1 MPAEFDL
8 LTSTLRPGMSPIR
21 ISASVNIYNSDS
33 KWTSFNVD
41 VATDAIITL
50 RVIKSFEYRTERNFL
65 ILKDIDLTR
74 TTVGDLLELA
84 KKCIMTQG
92 GGIRAFRNVEYNTLK
107 LYTKA
112 HGSKTTNLIINLEND
127 DWILSDH
134 SKQNETKISL
144 FNRTLY
150 EAYKLNPVEK
160 W

>member
-1 MPAEFDL
+1 MPAEFDP
-8 LTSTLRPGMSPIR
+8 LTSTLRP
-21 ISASVNIYNSDS
+21 
-33 KWTSFNVD
+33 
-41 VATDAIITL
+41 ATDAIITL
-50 RVIKSFEYRTERNFL
+50 RVIKSFEYRTERNL

-92 GGIRAFRNVEYNTLK
+92 GFRAFRNVEYNTLK

-134 SKQNETKISL
+134 SKMLQECGIENETEISL

>member
-1 MPAEFDL
+1 MPAEFDP
-8 LTSTLRPGMSPIR
+8 LTSTLRP
-21 ISASVNIYNSDS
+21 
-33 KWTSFNVD
+33 
-41 VATDAIITL
+41 ATDAIITL
-50 RVIKSFEYRTERNFL
+50 RVIKSFEYRTERNL

-74 TTVGDLLELA
+74 TSVGDLLELA

-92 GGIRAFRNVEYNTLK
+92 AFRSFRNVEYNTLK

-134 SKQNETKISL
+134 SKTLQGCGIENETEISL

>member
-1 MPAEFDL
+1 MPAEFDP
-8 LTSTLRPGMSPIR
+8 LTSTLRP
-21 ISASVNIYNSDS
+21 
-33 KWTSFNVD
+33 
-41 VATDAIITL
+41 ATDAIITL
-50 RVIKSFEYRTERNFL
+50 RVIKSFEYRTERNL

-92 GGIRAFRNVEYNTLK
+92 GFRAFRNVEYNTLK

-134 SKQNETKISL
+134 SKTLQECGIENETEISL

>member
-1 MPAEFDL
+1 MPAEFDP
-8 LTSTLRPGMSPIR
+8 LTSTLRP
-21 ISASVNIYNSDS
+21 
-33 KWTSFNVD
+33 
-41 VATDAIITL
+41 ATDAIITL
-50 RVIKSFEYRTERNFL
+50 RVIKSFEYRTERNL

-92 GGIRAFRNVEYNTLK
+92 AFRAFRNVEYNTLK

-127 DWILSDH
+127 DWILLDH
-134 SKQNETKISL
+134 SKTLQDCGIENETEISL

>member
-1 MPAEFDL
+1 MPAELDP
-8 LTSTLRPGMSPIR
+8 LTSTLRP
-21 ISASVNIYNSDS
+21 
-33 KWTSFNVD
+33 
-41 VATDAIITL
+41 ATDAIITL
-50 RVIKSFEYRTERNFL
+50 RVIKSFEYRTERNL

-84 KKCIMTQG
+84 KKCIMTQSAF
-92 GGIRAFRNVEYNTLK
+92 RAFRNVEYNTLK

-134 SKQNETKISL
+134 SKTLQECGIENETEISL

-150 EAYKLNPVEK
+150 EAYKVNPVEK

>member
-8 LTSTLRPGMSPIR
+8 LTSTLRP
-21 ISASVNIYNSDS
+21 
-33 KWTSFNVD
+33 
-41 VATDAIITL
+41 ATDAIITL

-84 KKCIMTQG
+84 KKCELS
-92 GGIRAFRNVEYNTLK
+92 RCSRR

-134 SKQNETKISL
+134 SKRYKKNETKISL

>member
-1 MPAEFDL
+1 MPAEFDP
-8 LTSTLRPGMSPIR
+8 LTSTLRP
-21 ISASVNIYNSDS
+21 
-33 KWTSFNVD
+33 
-41 VATDAIITL
+41 ATDAIITL
-50 RVIKSFEYRTERNFL
+50 RVIKSFEYRTERNL

-74 TTVGDLLELA
+74 TTVGELLELA

-92 GGIRAFRNVEYNTLK
+92 GFRAFRNVEYNTLK

-134 SKQNETKISL
+134 SKTLHECGIENETEISL

>member
-1 MPAEFDL
+1 MPAEFDP
-8 LTSTLRPGMSPIR
+8 LTSTLRP
-21 ISASVNIYNSDS
+21 
-33 KWTSFNVD
+33 
-41 VATDAIITL
+41 ATDAIITL
-50 RVIKSFEYRTERNFL
+50 RVIKSFEYRTERNL
-65 ILKDIDLTR
+65 ILKDIDLTM

-92 GGIRAFRNVEYNTLK
+92 VFRAFRNVEYNTLK

-127 DWILSDH
+127 DWILPDH
-134 SKQNETKISL
+134 SKTLQECGIENETEISL